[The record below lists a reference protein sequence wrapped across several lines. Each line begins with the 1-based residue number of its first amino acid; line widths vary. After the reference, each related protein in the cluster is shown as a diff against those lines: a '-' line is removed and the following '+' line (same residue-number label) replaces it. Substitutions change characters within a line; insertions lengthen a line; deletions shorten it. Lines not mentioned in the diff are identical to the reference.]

1 MSDEKKTY
9 GDDRPFFATAAK
21 GTEGAL
27 RDELRELRLPRVRA
41 DRGGVHF
48 GGEIEHA
55 MRACLRSRIALR
67 VLWRLATFDAR
78 DPDSLYDGVRQV
90 NWTRWLDTERTLS
103 VSATVKN
110 GALRH
115 SGYVA
120 QRIKDGVV
128 DQFRDRDGLRPDV
141 DTKDPDVNIVAHIDR
156 DRAQLFVDLAGSA
169 LSNRGYRTAAGEAP
183 LRENLAAAVVRLAGF
198 EPGRPFLDPM
208 CGSGTL
214 AIEAAMWAGAV
225 PAGGLRRFGF
235 ERWRCFDD
243 AAIAAWKLELQRAKD
258 FARPVETRIAA
269 SDSDPR
275 VLEIAAAN
283 ARRAGVSVT
292 FRREGLGDIA
302 VPEAGTLVLTNPPYG
317 VRLSSDDR
325 WPRDLARLIERA
337 PDCTVVAIT
346 PDQGLP
352 RAVGYRADREHTLF
366 NGNLECRL
374 FTWLPA

>member
-1 MSDEKKTY
+1 MSDQKRSHDEE
-9 GDDRPFFATAAK
+9 RPFFATAAK

-67 VLWRLATFDAR
+67 VLWRLATFEAR
-78 DPDSLYDGVRQV
+78 DRDALYEGVRRV
-90 NWTRWLDTERTLS
+90 NWSRWLDAERTLA

-110 GALRH
+110 GQLRH

-128 DQFRDRDGLRPDV
+128 DQLRDRNGLRPDV
-141 DTKDPDVNIVAHIDR
+141 DTRDPDVNIVAHIDR
-156 DRAQLFVDLAGSA
+156 DQAQLFVDLAGAA
-169 LSNRGYRTAAGEAP
+169 LSNRGYRTASGKAP
-183 LRENLAAAVVRLAGF
+183 LRENLAAAIVRLAEF
-198 EPGRPFLDPM
+198 EPGRAVLDPM

-214 AIEAAMWAGAV
+214 AIEAAMWAEAV

-243 AAIAAWKLELQRAKD
+243 AAVAAWKLERQRAKD
-258 FARPVETRIAA
+258 FARPTTSRIEA
-269 SDSDPR
+269 SDRDPR
-275 VLEIAAAN
+275 VVDIAAAN
-283 ARRAGVSVT
+283 AKRAGVSVA
-292 FRREGLGDIA
+292 FRRADLRTLDA
-302 VPEAGTLVLTNPPYG
+302 PEAGTLILTNPPYG
-317 VRLSSDDR
+317 VRLACDDR
-325 WPRDLARLIERA
+325 WVDDLARLIEKA
-337 PDCTVVAIT
+337 HDSTVVAIT
-346 PDQGLP
+346 PDQSLP
-352 RAVGYRADREHTLF
+352 RAIGYRADREHTLF